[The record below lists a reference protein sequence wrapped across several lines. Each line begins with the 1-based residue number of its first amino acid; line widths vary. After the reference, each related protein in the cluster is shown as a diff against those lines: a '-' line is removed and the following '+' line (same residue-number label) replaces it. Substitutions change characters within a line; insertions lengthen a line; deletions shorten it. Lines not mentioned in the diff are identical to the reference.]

1 MNYFVLVKF
10 SIAVHGIDIDSFV
23 SLIGELAKPGVDEE
37 FLR

>member
-10 SIAVHGIDIDSFV
+10 SIAVHSIDIDSFV